1 MENAFGKG
9 LGKVLKGR
17 KAFNP
22 FRTSEK
28 PKKKENNAV
37 KSKKCPRF
45 LVNLKR
51 PGALAME

>member
-9 LGKVLKGR
+9 LGKVLKGG

-45 LVNLKR
+45 LVNLTR

>member
-28 PKKKENNAV
+28 RKKKEKNMQSSQ
-37 KSKKCPRF
+37 KSVLDF
-45 LVNLKR
+45 
-51 PGALAME
+51 